1 MKYIL
6 TVLTLCFMVSL
17 MPMSLVSTP
26 WRGDTLKANL
36 IAQSQG
42 EDPQPEPEP
51 QPTDTGC

>member
-6 TVLTLCFMVSL
+6 MVLTLCFMVSV
-17 MPMSLVSTP
+17 MSVTLASNT